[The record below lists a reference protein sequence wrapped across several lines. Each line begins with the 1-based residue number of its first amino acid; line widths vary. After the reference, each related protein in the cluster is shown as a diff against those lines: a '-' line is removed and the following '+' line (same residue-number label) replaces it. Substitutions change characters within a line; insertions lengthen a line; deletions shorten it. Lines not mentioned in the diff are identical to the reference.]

1 MEWLTEI
8 FAKNFDMYFMV
19 LVILG
24 NNILFDILPQKYLD
38 FYKSKTYLTIV
49 NSITMGIGY
58 FYLDRYFRI
67 EAEPVNPKVLLN
79 SFLFSTTLYE
89 MGFKEVINFIK
100 ANGKNF
106 LLKKAAEKMEIQVPA
121 ENKTTDE
128 TSQG

>member
-49 NSITMGIGY
+49 NSIAMGIGY

-67 EAEPVNPKVLLN
+67 ETEPVNPKVLLN

-106 LLKKAAEKMEIQVPA
+106 LLKKAAEKMEIQVPV
-121 ENKTTDE
+121 ENKTTDD

>member
-24 NNILFDILPQKYLD
+24 NNILFDVLPQKYLD

-49 NSITMGIGY
+49 NSIAMGIGY

-106 LLKKAAEKMEIQVPA
+106 LLKKAAEKMEIQAPV
-121 ENKTTDE
+121 ENKTTDN

>member
-1 MEWLTEI
+1 MDWLTEI
-8 FAKNFDMYFMV
+8 FNKNFDMYFII

-24 NNILFDILPQKYLD
+24 NNILFEILPQKVLD

-49 NSITMGIGY
+49 NSIIMGIGY

-89 MGFKEVINFIK
+89 MGFKEVINFLK
-100 ANGKNF
+100 TNGKNF
-106 LLKKAAEKMEIQVPA
+106 LLRKAAEKMEIKPEEV
-121 ENKTTDE
+121 KTE
-128 TSQG
+128 TQG